1 VIVVKRKWDCYR
13 WAWWGWIENKIQ
25 EKKANKMKC

>member
-13 WAWWGWIENKIQ
+13 WA
-25 EKKANKMKC
+25 